1 MAKGGFIN
9 PQERSEIASK
19 MALYSGLSEKSIL
32 QNNLDVPTAFFWKDL
47 LREEG
52 KTIGRLDSRYLG
64 INSLIVKSSTSGSI
78 SVRSFCCNS
87 GLSFL

>member
-1 MAKGGFIN
+1 MN
-9 PQERSEIASK
+9 SK
-19 MALYSGLSEKSIL
+19 KSLDWIQKIDTLDFSEKSIL

-64 INSLIVKSSTSGSI
+64 IDRKDAGMRPDYSAELTS
-78 SVRSFCCNS
+78 
-87 GLSFL
+87 